1 MAKRTNAKQR
11 PRREQPSARLMRFGV
26 SMEADLLKA
35 FDTLIERKGYTNRS
49 EAIRDLVREKL
60 IETQWQEGKSQ
71 TAGAVCLVYDHH
83 VPDLATK
90 LTRIQHEVG
99 KQIISALHVHLDH
112 RNCLEVIVLRGQGSR
127 LRQIA
132 DQLASTRG
140 VKYGKLMMASTGRDL
155 A

>member
-1 MAKRTNAKQR
+1 
-11 PRREQPSARLMRFGV
+11 
-26 SMEADLLKA
+26 MEADLLGA
-35 FDTLIERKGYTNRS
+35 FDALIERKGYTNRS

-90 LTRIQHEVG
+90 LTRMQHEVG
-99 KQIISALHVHLDH
+99 RQIVSTLHVHLDH
-112 RNCLEVIVLRGQGSR
+112 RNCLEVIILRGRAHR
-127 LRQIA
+127 LRRIA

-140 VKYGKLMMASTGRDL
+140 VRYGKLMMATTGRNL

>member
-11 PRREQPSARLMRFGV
+11 PRREQPSAGLMRFGV

-99 KQIISALHVHLDH
+99 RQIISALHVHLDH
-112 RNCLEVIVLRGQGSR
+112 RNCLEVIVLRGQAHH
-127 LRQIA
+127 LRRIA

-140 VKYGKLMMASTGRDL
+140 VKYGKLMMASAGRDL

>member
-1 MAKRTNAKQR
+1 
-11 PRREQPSARLMRFGV
+11 
-26 SMEADLLKA
+26 
-35 FDTLIERKGYTNRS
+35 
-49 EAIRDLVREKL
+49 
-60 IETQWQEGKSQ
+60 
-71 TAGAVCLVYDHH
+71 VCLVYDHH
-83 VPDLATK
+83 VPDLAAK

-112 RNCLEVIVLRGQGSR
+112 RNCLEVIVLRGQASR